1 MKRLF
6 YFFVLLFSLLSVLS
20 YSQEKKYAP
29 GFFYGR
35 EYRLDG
41 DTLHYRVM
49 FPEGYEHNIKFPLF
63 IFLHSESQKGDDNVL
78 QLKYGSELFANKNV
92 RDWSPAVVL
101 FPQCPEDDSWAL
113 YDYVYDG
120 TIVVREEP
128 EQTKIASLLEKLI
141 KLYADRPYVDKNRI
155 YIVGMDMGAFGA
167 LDLAARNP
175 KLFAAVVAMDG
186 AVEPVRMKK
195 SKKTSYRIYH
205 GVDDKVVPISMARDV
220 FYELKSAGANAEMIE
235 LPETGHEAWKTA
247 LNSGDFLEWIFNISL
262 K

>member
-41 DTLHYRVM
+41 DTLRYRVM

-141 KLYADRPYVDKNRI
+141 KLYAADEKIKDIMPYAHRNHCFKDKYFKLYADRPYVDKNRI

-195 SKKTSYRIYH
+195 SKKTS
-205 GVDDKVVPISMARDV
+205 
-220 FYELKSAGANAEMIE
+220 
-235 LPETGHEAWKTA
+235 
-247 LNSGDFLEWIFNISL
+247 
-262 K
+262 

>member
-1 MKRLF
+1 MNRFYCLF
-6 YFFVLLFSLLSVLS
+6 IVLFSLVFTSV
-20 YSQEKKYAP
+20 YSQEKTYAP
-29 GFFYGR
+29 GYFYGR

-41 DTLHYRVM
+41 DTLRYRAM

-63 IFLHSESQKGDDNVL
+63 IFLHGESQKGDDNVL
-78 QLKYGSELFANKNV
+78 QLKYGSELFANKDV

-120 TIVVREEP
+120 SIVVREEP
-128 EQTKIASLLEKLI
+128 EQTKVSVMLEKLI
-141 KLYADRPYVDKNRI
+141 KLYANRPYVDKNKI

-186 AVEPVRMKK
+186 AIEPVRMKK
-195 SKKTSYRIYH
+195 CKKSAFRIYH
-205 GVDDKVVPISMARDV
+205 GVDDKIVPISMARDV
-220 FYELKSAGANAEMIE
+220 FYELKSAGAPAEMVE
-235 LPETGHEAWKTA
+235 LPETAHDAWKTA
-247 LNSGDFLEWIFNISL
+247 LNSGDFLEWIFSKSL